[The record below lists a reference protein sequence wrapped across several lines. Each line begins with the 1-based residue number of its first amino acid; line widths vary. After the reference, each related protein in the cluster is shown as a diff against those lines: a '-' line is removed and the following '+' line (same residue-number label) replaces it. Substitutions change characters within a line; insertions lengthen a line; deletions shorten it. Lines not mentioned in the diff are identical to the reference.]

1 MTLSNHIL
9 VLSNRSFV
17 QQQLH
22 SVFGDPY
29 PAARRPS
36 FWRGWG
42 FPEPVAP

>member
-9 VLSNRSFV
+9 VLSNPGFV

-22 SVFGDPY
+22 SVFGDPC
-29 PAARRPS
+29 PPARRPS

-42 FPEPVAP
+42 FQEPAAP